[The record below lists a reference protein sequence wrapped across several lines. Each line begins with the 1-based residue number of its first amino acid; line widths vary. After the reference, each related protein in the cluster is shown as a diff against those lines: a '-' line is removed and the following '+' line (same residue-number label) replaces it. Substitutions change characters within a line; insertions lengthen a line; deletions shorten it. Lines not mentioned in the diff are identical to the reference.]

1 MGSSTDC
8 LGELD
13 RVGYDPAI
21 DTYHSEPRWENA
33 NSLSLLIVE
42 AVSAITGR
50 EPTALE
56 PLYSVVDPEAL
67 ESLLS
72 SAHESDMQV
81 SFAFEGC
88 TVGFTGGELV
98 VEPQ

>member
-1 MGSSTDC
+1 MGSSTNC

-13 RVGYDPAI
+13 RVGYDPTT
-21 DTYHSEPRWENA
+21 DTYHSELRWEDA

-42 AVSAITGR
+42 AVSAITGQ
-50 EPTALE
+50 EPTAIE
-56 PLYSVVDPEAL
+56 PLYSVIDPEAL

-72 SAHESDMQV
+72 SAQNSNMKV
-81 SFAFEGC
+81 SFAFAGC